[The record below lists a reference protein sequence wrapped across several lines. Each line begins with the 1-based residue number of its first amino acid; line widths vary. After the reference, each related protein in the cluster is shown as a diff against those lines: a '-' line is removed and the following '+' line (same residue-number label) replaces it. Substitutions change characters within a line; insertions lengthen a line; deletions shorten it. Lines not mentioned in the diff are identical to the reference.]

1 MTFLQHAWRV
11 LVVAAFV
18 AFGGLMGYITTTASG
33 PEQLAG
39 SMLIAI
45 VFAILGTFVTY
56 FLLNQDLT
64 DRPGRPSH
72 GQRF

>member
-1 MTFLQHAWRV
+1 VIAV
-11 LVVAAFV
+11 FV
-18 AFGGLMGYITTTASG
+18 AFGALMGYITTSASG

-39 SMLIAI
+39 SMLIGI
-45 VFAILGTFVTY
+45 VFAILAIFVTY